1 MVSRIEKSI
10 LSADGI
16 HQLAGTVYLPAGEP
30 VGIFHMVHGM
40 VEHKERYDE
49 LLTQIAACGWVCLA
63 FDNLGH
69 GASVSDESELGF
81 IAEREGWKLLCEDV
95 YAFGNEMKRVYG
107 DLPYV
112 LAGHSMGSFIVRL
125 TASRFP
131 VVMLDGIIRKEG
143 ERSYSDFAEKLSIGG
158 YNDSFKNEEDALS
171 WLNTLKTER
180 DIYRADK
187 LCAFRFTVSAMRD
200 LVALNIACNSR
211 RCFKNIKKSLPILML
226 SGAEDPARHR
236 RMEGIQELRENG
248 SHQRAHQALQGLP
261 PRDYARCVQGRIH
274 GGYPPLHRRALS
286 RLLTAES
293 RNERKYAVPKMMPAD
308 SSTYHSGRVLISR
321 NE

>member
-131 VVMLDGIIRKEG
+131 DLCGKLLVIGTGSKHPAAPLGLVMLDGIIRKEG

-187 LCAFRFTVSAMRD
+187 LCTFRFTVSAMRD

-211 RCFKNIKKSLPILML
+211 R
-226 SGAEDPARHR
+226 
-236 RMEGIQELRENG
+236 
-248 SHQRAHQALQGLP
+248 
-261 PRDYARCVQGRIH
+261 
-274 GGYPPLHRRALS
+274 
-286 RLLTAES
+286 
-293 RNERKYAVPKMMPAD
+293 
-308 SSTYHSGRVLISR
+308 
-321 NE
+321 

>member
-131 VVMLDGIIRKEG
+131 DLCGKLLVIGTGSKHPAAPLGLVMLDGIIRKEG

-187 LCAFRFTVSAMRD
+187 LCTFRFTVSAMRD

-226 SGAEDPARHR
+226 SGAEDPVGNHGIGVWKVYRSFVKTGHTNVRIKLYRGCRHEIMHDVCKEEFTEDILRFIGAR
-236 RMEGIQELRENG
+236 
-248 SHQRAHQALQGLP
+248 
-261 PRDYARCVQGRIH
+261 
-274 GGYPPLHRRALS
+274 
-286 RLLTAES
+286 
-293 RNERKYAVPKMMPAD
+293 
-308 SSTYHSGRVLISR
+308 
-321 NE
+321 